1 MSRFLLPMDDPTMDP
16 LDMMASL
23 SHPANSPLPV
33 FDEPSKPQTCKT
45 CQIMTTEMLQVR
57 RRRRE
62 EGGRRRR
69 RGDGMLVWMVV

>member
-1 MSRFLLPMDDPTMDP
+1 
-16 LDMMASL
+16 
-23 SHPANSPLPV
+23 
-33 FDEPSKPQTCKT
+33 
-45 CQIMTTEMLQVR
+45 MTTEMLQVR